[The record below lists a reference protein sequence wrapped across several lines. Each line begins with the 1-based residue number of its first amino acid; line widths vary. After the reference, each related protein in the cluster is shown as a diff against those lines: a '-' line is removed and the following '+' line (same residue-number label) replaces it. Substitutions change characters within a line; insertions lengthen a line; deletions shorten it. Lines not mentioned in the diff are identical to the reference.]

1 MASLIAQEVGRQG
14 EEPPQRKVD
23 VQEEKDISSLRGGKE
38 GIMHIICRS
47 SHTLSISCH
56 DQITLRPTQFP
67 VGLVS
72 LIPTEE
78 NSYNQHELLM
88 ELLLMFGCMP
98 RRKQRDSVVSMSS
111 MLKEM
116 MVMILENGVM
126 R

>member
-23 VQEEKDISSLRGGKE
+23 VQEEKEISSLHGGKE

-47 SHTLSISCH
+47 SHALSCH
-56 DQITLRPTQFP
+56 DQITLRPTQSGP
-67 VGLVS
+67 VGLVT
-72 LIPTEE
+72 LILTEE

-98 RRKQRDSVVSMSS
+98 R
-111 MLKEM
+111 
-116 MVMILENGVM
+116 
-126 R
+126 